1 MKNYRFSILI
11 CISVL
16 TLFSCNQSSI
26 EKQSL
31 QLIDKQI
38 DSVKTLYEIPAIAYG
53 VIRDDT
59 VILRKAIG
67 FRDIELKNKV
77 QLNDLFHIGSNTK
90 AFTSFIAA
98 KIVEENLITWDTRFF
113 DLYPELK
120 SEINSN
126 YENISLRELLSHRAR
141 LIPFKDEIYPITD
154 YEKDLNEEIKLSEKR
169 YLFIKQVLKYEPIPV
184 YDHPDDRY
192 SNAGYIAAALM
203 LEKVSGKTWEDLIH
217 DMSDE
222 LSLGIYIG
230 WPDDENSENPKGH
243 IKPKDWVIDI
253 DKDLIPIPSVL
264 KKYHYFNQYIFS
276 M

>member
-98 KIVEENLITWDTRFF
+98 KIVEENLITWDTRF
-113 DLYPELK
+113 L
-120 SEINSN
+120 
-126 YENISLRELLSHRAR
+126 
-141 LIPFKDEIYPITD
+141 
-154 YEKDLNEEIKLSEKR
+154 
-169 YLFIKQVLKYEPIPV
+169 
-184 YDHPDDRY
+184 
-192 SNAGYIAAALM
+192 
-203 LEKVSGKTWEDLIH
+203 
-217 DMSDE
+217 
-222 LSLGIYIG
+222 IYIL
-230 WPDDENSENPKGH
+230 N
-243 IKPKDWVIDI
+243 
-253 DKDLIPIPSVL
+253 
-264 KKYHYFNQYIFS
+264 
-276 M
+276 